1 MISFINRQ
9 LRSSLDFGER
19 GFRSRRGSFERSEGA
34 SAPSRRKEAPSHPS
48 LSGICAGAARLCTT
62 LGRGKVVLS
71 EAKAHQRRAEERKP
85 CPLSSLTLR
94 DLRRRCAPLH
104 IPPACGGLCQAPK
117 KVCAQASLAQTFSV
131 TWRRVRDSNPRNLAV
146 QQFSRLPPS
155 TTRPTHLICN
165 DFPCIRE
172 CKDRQNLLPGKKNLT
187 PRSWRRTSTGTGSSR
202 KPPPS
207 HNCRRS

>member
-9 LRSSLDFGER
+9 LRSSRDIGER
-19 GFRSRRGSFERSEGA
+19 GFRSRKGSFERSEGA
-34 SAPSRRKEAPSHPS
+34 SAPRREKEAPSHPS
-48 LSGICAGAARLCTT
+48 LSGICAGATHLCTT
-62 LGRGKVVLS
+62 LGRGEVVLS

-85 CPLSSLTLR
+85 LSSLTLR
-94 DLRRRCAPLH
+94 DLRRRCATLH

-155 TTRPTHLICN
+155 TTRPTLLICN
-165 DFPCIRE
+165 EFPYTKGTANI
-172 CKDRQNLLPGKKNLT
+172 GKICCPAK
-187 PRSWRRTSTGTGSSR
+187 
-202 KPPPS
+202 
-207 HNCRRS
+207 